1 MNERPYSQQ
10 ESFSRSILHIGC
22 FPSPGKSFRS
32 MLWHISVS
40 FSELQCTSWVLS
52 PEVLM
57 LQHSRQTAGSKHL
70 SAVPLCGHI
79 QTWVLENLQQLQL
92 CNLQCKGNA
101 LHCKQ
106 GKRPTAQ
113 LCSGAVSR
121 WVLGWGWLEHALV
134 SAAAFV
140 IAWVLYWK
148 TRCENKH
155 AAALGCVLESCRQD
169 CSTRLERSCCCPPG
183 SAV

>member
-70 SAVPLCGHI
+70 SAISLCGHI
-79 QTWVLENLQQLQL
+79 QTWVLKNLQQLQL

-101 LHCKQ
+101 CLH
-106 GKRPTAQ
+106 GASVRPHS
-113 LCSGAVSR
+113 C
-121 WVLGWGWLEHALV
+121 ALV
-134 SAAAFV
+134 LCPGECLAEAG
-140 IAWVLYWK
+140 W
-148 TRCENKH
+148 
-155 AAALGCVLESCRQD
+155 
-169 CSTRLERSCCCPPG
+169 STSWWLLLLLS
-183 SAV
+183 